1 MFTFLLLGSL
11 ALGLFIA
18 LYGVFGTKDHNDSR
32 KRGWW

>member
-18 LYGVFGTKDHNDSR
+18 LVGAFGTKDHNDAR

>member
-18 LYGVFGTKDHNDSR
+18 LLGVRGTKDHNNGS